1 MKRCS
6 PSLLIK
12 GNANQ
17 KYNEIPPH
25 TLLHTTAGWLLS
37 KKKKKKKQK
46 KLRGTGKE
54 VEALST
60 TTENST

>member
-25 TLLHTTAGWLLS
+25 TLLRSTAGWLLS
-37 KKKKKKKQK
+37 KKKKKT
-46 KLRGTGKE
+46 RSFEGDVE
-54 VEALST
+54 RVEALST